1 MTRRRVHTTVRQI
14 TEINLTPMMDLTF
27 ILLITF
33 IITFPLLEQGI
44 QVKLPKGKSAPLDPE
59 QSQTITV
66 DDQGALFLN
75 NQPITDEALAAQIQE
90 LAARDPQLTV
100 LVRGDEGIA
109 YGRIVDVL
117 KILKAGQVTRMALVT
132 QRE

>member
-1 MTRRRVHTTVRQI
+1 MARRRVHTTVRQL

-44 QVKLPKGKSAPLDPE
+44 HVRLPKGKSAPLDPE
-59 QSQTITV
+59 QAQTITV
-66 DDQGALFLN
+66 NDEGALFLN
-75 NQPITDEALAAQIQE
+75 NQAIADEALEDQIRE
-90 LAARDPQLTV
+90 LAMRDPKLTV
-100 LVRGDEGIA
+100 LVRGDDGIA

-117 KILKAGQVTRMALVT
+117 KILKAGNVTRMALVT